1 MQFQLDAYTAFAEF
15 VLKTG
20 ICCTNLPSRPTSSP
34 SPYSRLER
42 SLWTYTRERRLGKVF
57 RRSVADVLYVKLK
70 WDHLRIEPTSKIK
83 LLHEQAPNYQ
93 WKDSY
98 QFEYSVE
105 DINTLIDKTLQ
116 LEVWIGRP
124 AAKDEMVGFV
134 CINLLTV
141 ATGPLSHVLSLLTPQ
156 SDAAADHRSAASGD
170 QQLASYNPRASS
182 DRCIVGK
189 ISCQI
194 RMSQICSLIAQ
205 PVEILCHIHESINN
219 PLKEAGED
227 EEVTSMVDDQGID
240 VYHWLLKI
248 DAPGHDCQT
257 KCSSWTNLS
266 SRPHWNGVH
275 LLADAPSDH
284 VYANVDNPLVVNWE
298 HLASQLDKTESRR
311 VLDESDTDASLA
323 ASSDGS
329 KEWARLAM
337 NTRFQGLT
345 QDVTEAEVPP
355 LIARVTSISDH
366 VAIHI
371 NPDETR
377 TLLEAACRGGELARN
392 LIDEAVLPTF
402 QLPATTAEQLRNLQL
417 HIRVFAQRLGME
429 QPVFIGETWLPFCKI
444 YDADNV
450 ELAHQNYLEGF
461 FVEKLSLNGR
471 NIGDVE
477 GVVIFQN
484 NPSVR
489 QMCAGVHTDT
499 GFARISPPILGSE
512 FNEISFYVDKKSG
525 CPKAIVRLAE
535 LHRQLLDTLFKRAQH
550 GTNEAWTTKFLNQ
563 AVKSPEFRWHHRR
576 RSFMALGEQMVALD
590 ELKRSKGDLKHD
602 DLQKICEDVL
612 SVLRQTHV
620 SPGVKCTFLYSQT
633 AALVIGQ
640 TVLLNLAN
648 HTLMYLEHVPW
659 QLRSLYLSI
668 LYNCMKRG
676 ELDVGNVLVPTND
689 VWLAHFPPHSGASIG
704 NALRKVQDGSK
715 SASNAD
721 RVRATSCSGNRTAR
735 SVFSRVFRRKRMSTL
750 EDLVV
755 QNNNFKH
762 LDASCERIESIVD
775 TLDPDEL
782 EELSVFHK
790 RMVNAKQMY
799 LLFKKTLYF
808 SLHSL
813 GDHARLYEEHSKYL
827 FNFLAFCFF
836 RLPMFQKRVLK
847 LLCTEELLDV
857 EIPEW
862 RGTEFGISKD
872 DILQC
877 ITWKNNPRAAELQ
890 VLCDWS
896 VFHQSLHMYFGEE
909 MLAEA
914 MANADIQKPD
924 NGWKSIY
931 SQNNHLFYAFVESW
945 CKYVSLTTPMVQK
958 DSREAAVWH
967 LLPGYPIFVKHVLID
982 LKSVPV
988 ASLPDTML
996 NCTGAMLANPRLLV
1010 VFIKILFL
1018 RARVHNVAE
1027 VFAIWNY
1034 ADYWLQVISLRGMG
1048 FPRTFDYG
1056 FFLKGIRLLLESDLS
1071 QNVAKT
1077 MWFLY
1082 KNIRIFDPQ
1091 FIRML
1096 VNDFIL
1102 GTYAPLLC
1110 CNWSKLVRQTWIW
1123 ILLYDI
1129 HCE

>member
-620 SPGVKCTFLYSQT
+620 SPGVKCTFLYCKSTVSLSPSPNRSLSDRANRPTQPRQPHPDVPGACAVAT
-633 AALVIGQ
+633 AVTLSVDSVQLHETRRAGRGQRTGAYERRLVGS
-640 TVLLNLAN
+640 LPPA
-648 HTLMYLEHVPW
+648 
-659 QLRSLYLSI
+659 LRSLH
-668 LYNCMKRG
+668 
-676 ELDVGNVLVPTND
+676 
-689 VWLAHFPPHSGASIG
+689 W
-704 NALRKVQDGSK
+704 
-715 SASNAD
+715 
-721 RVRATSCSGNRTAR
+721 
-735 SVFSRVFRRKRMSTL
+735 
-750 EDLVV
+750 
-755 QNNNFKH
+755 
-762 LDASCERIESIVD
+762 
-775 TLDPDEL
+775 
-782 EELSVFHK
+782 
-790 RMVNAKQMY
+790 
-799 LLFKKTLYF
+799 
-808 SLHSL
+808 
-813 GDHARLYEEHSKYL
+813 
-827 FNFLAFCFF
+827 
-836 RLPMFQKRVLK
+836 
-847 LLCTEELLDV
+847 
-857 EIPEW
+857 
-862 RGTEFGISKD
+862 
-872 DILQC
+872 
-877 ITWKNNPRAAELQ
+877 
-890 VLCDWS
+890 
-896 VFHQSLHMYFGEE
+896 
-909 MLAEA
+909 
-914 MANADIQKPD
+914 
-924 NGWKSIY
+924 
-931 SQNNHLFYAFVESW
+931 
-945 CKYVSLTTPMVQK
+945 
-958 DSREAAVWH
+958 
-967 LLPGYPIFVKHVLID
+967 
-982 LKSVPV
+982 
-988 ASLPDTML
+988 
-996 NCTGAMLANPRLLV
+996 
-1010 VFIKILFL
+1010 
-1018 RARVHNVAE
+1018 
-1027 VFAIWNY
+1027 
-1034 ADYWLQVISLRGMG
+1034 
-1048 FPRTFDYG
+1048 
-1056 FFLKGIRLLLESDLS
+1056 
-1071 QNVAKT
+1071 
-1077 MWFLY
+1077 
-1082 KNIRIFDPQ
+1082 
-1091 FIRML
+1091 
-1096 VNDFIL
+1096 
-1102 GTYAPLLC
+1102 
-1110 CNWSKLVRQTWIW
+1110 
-1123 ILLYDI
+1123 
-1129 HCE
+1129 